1 MLFSD
6 PITMATASG
15 IQALLSEYDRQNQ
28 RDYEQAGVSICNL
41 SKPWQR
47 VLLPGCGGQAAKTLA
62 ASDRLF
68 CECKQS

>member
-47 VLLPGCGGQAAKTLA
+47 VGGQAAKTLA